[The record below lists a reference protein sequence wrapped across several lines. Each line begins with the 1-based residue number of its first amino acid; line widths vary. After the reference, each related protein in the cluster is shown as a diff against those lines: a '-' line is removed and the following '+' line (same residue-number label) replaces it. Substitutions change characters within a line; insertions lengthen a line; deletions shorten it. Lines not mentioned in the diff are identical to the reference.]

1 MMERQMTQK
10 DKNKIQTG
18 IQDKYEKVANSPE
31 GLFSYPTGRAGLE
44 ALHYDPELIEKLPE
58 PVTAS
63 YCGVGNPFSLG
74 PVNKG
79 EAVLD
84 IGCGAGVDTILAGMM
99 AGPTGKSVGVDIV
112 SEMLQRAEANLRLTD
127 LRNVTFHKTSGEK
140 LAFEDN
146 SFDVVISNGV
156 INLIPDKAATL
167 KETLRVLKPGGR
179 LMIADQIL
187 IGQPQKDLKDRVNS
201 WFQ

>member
-1 MMERQMTQK
+1 METQISQK
-10 DKNKIQTG
+10 DKYKIEAG
-18 IQDKYEKVANSPE
+18 IRAKYEKVADSPE
-31 GLFSYPTGRAGLE
+31 GLFKYPTGRAGLE
-44 ALHYDPELIEKLPE
+44 ALNYDSELIDKLPE
-58 PVTAS
+58 SVTAS

-84 IGCGAGVDTILAGMM
+84 IGCGAGVDTILAAMM
-99 AGPTGKSVGVDIV
+99 TGPDGNSVGVDIV
-112 SEMLQRAEANLRLTD
+112 AEMLQRAETNVRLTG
-127 LRNVTFHKTSGEK
+127 LRNVTFQETSGEK
-140 LAFEDN
+140 LPFEDN

-156 INLIPDKAATL
+156 INLIPDKGNAI
-167 KETLRVLKPGGR
+167 KEALRVLKPGGR

-187 IGQPQKDLKDRVNS
+187 VGQLQKELKDRIDS

>member
-1 MMERQMTQK
+1 METQISQK
-10 DKNKIQTG
+10 DKEKIEAG
-18 IQDKYEKVANSPE
+18 IRSKYEKVADSPE
-31 GLFSYPTGRAGLE
+31 GLFKYPTGRAGLE
-44 ALHYDPELIEKLPE
+44 ALNYDSELIEKLPE
-58 PVTAS
+58 AVTAS

-84 IGCGAGVDTILAGMM
+84 IGCGAGVDTILAAMM
-99 AGPTGKSVGVDIV
+99 TGPNGKSVGVDIV
-112 SEMLQRAEANLRLTD
+112 PEMLQRAEANLRLTE
-127 LRNVTFHKTSGEK
+127 LQNVTFHKISGEK
-140 LAFEDN
+140 LPFEDN

-167 KETLRVLKPGGR
+167 KEALRVLKPGRR

-187 IGQPQKDLKDRVNS
+187 IGQVQKDLKDRVDS